1 MTITQDDAATSSGGS
16 PVEGPSDGATAFD
29 QLIDKVRAEFDTQFT
44 WDYERGRDGLNRLY
58 EKAKRS
64 QWNVSDD
71 LDWSIDVDPERM
83 VRLQAETT
91 GIPAGFPARSLLDVK
106 GSPVASWN
114 DDQWV
119 DFAVN
124 SQCASLSQ
132 FLHGEQGAL
141 LCTARL
147 VESVP
152 WIEAK
157 YYGSTQVVDEARHV
171 EVFAQYLDQK
181 LDGIKYPVN
190 THLGALLD
198 DILED
203 SRWDMTY
210 LGMQIMVEG
219 LALAAFGFM
228 HQTTEEPLLKKLLR
242 YVMSDE
248 ARHVAFGVLSLQE
261 VYQELT
267 VAELRDRQEFTFEAA
282 LRMRDRFMRQEV
294 WERMGVPV
302 KDMVKFSLEMPD
314 EMRLFQKMLFSKI
327 VPNCKKLGL
336 LDHRDGWLRE
346 RFQAMNIIQ
355 FEDWENTAEALD
367 LDGPVA
373 DRELD
378 DAANRASF
386 DPDALQGVEV
396 IDTPT
401 H

>member
-1 MTITQDDAATSSGGS
+1 MTIIQGDATTSSDRS
-16 PVEGPSDGATAFD
+16 PVEEPSDGATAFD
-29 QLIDKVRAEFDTQFT
+29 QLINKVRAEFDTQFT

-171 EVFAQYLDQK
+171 EAFARYLDEK
-181 LDGIKYPVN
+181 MPTSYPIN
-190 THLGALLD
+190 ENLKSLLD
-198 DILED
+198 SVLSDE
-203 SRWDMTY
+203 RWDLVY
-210 LGMQIMVEG
+210 LGMQVVIEG
-219 LALAAFGFM
+219 LALAAFGM
-228 HQTTEEPLLKKLLR
+228 MLGTTQEPLLKNLLR

-248 ARHVAFGVLSLQE
+248 ARHVAFGILSLQE
-261 VYQELT
+261 IYADLS
-267 VAELRDRQEFTFEAA
+267 ADDFRLRQEFAFEACNQMRRRTLNAELWPSYGISNEEIEA
-282 LRMRDRFMRQEV
+282 LLPDQNSQQ
-294 WERMGVPV
+294 
-302 KDMVKFSLEMPD
+302 KFQQL
-314 EMRLFQKMLFSKI
+314 LFSKI

-346 RFQAMNIIQ
+346 RFQEMNIIQ

>member
-1 MTITQDDAATSSGGS
+1 MTIIQGDATTSSDRS
-16 PVEGPSDGATAFD
+16 PVEEPSDGATAFD
-29 QLIDKVRAEFDTQFT
+29 QLINKVRAEFDTQFT
-44 WDYERGRDGLNRLY
+44 WDYERVRDGLNRLY

-83 VRLQAETT
+83 VRLQAEAT

-171 EVFAQYLDQK
+171 EAFARYLDEK
-181 LDGIKYPVN
+181 MPTSYPIN
-190 THLGALLD
+190 ENLKSLLD
-198 DILED
+198 SVLSDE
-203 SRWDMTY
+203 RWDLVY
-210 LGMQIMVEG
+210 LGMQVVIEG
-219 LALAAFGFM
+219 LALAAFGM
-228 HQTTEEPLLKKLLR
+228 MLGTTQEPLLKNLLR

-248 ARHVAFGVLSLQE
+248 ARHVAFGILSLQE
-261 VYQELT
+261 IYADLS
-267 VAELRDRQEFTFEAA
+267 ADDFRLRQEFAFEACNQMRRRTLNAELWPSYGISNEEIEA
-282 LRMRDRFMRQEV
+282 LLPDQNSQQ
-294 WERMGVPV
+294 
-302 KDMVKFSLEMPD
+302 KFQQL
-314 EMRLFQKMLFSKI
+314 LFSKI

-346 RFQAMNIIQ
+346 RFQEMNIIQ

>member
-1 MTITQDDAATSSGGS
+1 MTIIQGDATTSSDRS
-16 PVEGPSDGATAFD
+16 PVEEPSDGATAFD
-29 QLIDKVRAEFDTQFT
+29 QLINKVRAEFDTQFT

-83 VRLQAETT
+83 VRLQAEAT

-171 EVFAQYLDQK
+171 EAFARYLDEK
-181 LDGIKYPVN
+181 MPTSYPIN
-190 THLGALLD
+190 ENLKSLLD
-198 DILED
+198 SVLSDE
-203 SRWDMTY
+203 RWDLVY
-210 LGMQIMVEG
+210 LGMQVVIEG
-219 LALAAFGFM
+219 LALAAFGM
-228 HQTTEEPLLKKLLR
+228 MLGTTQEPLLKNLLR

-248 ARHVAFGVLSLQE
+248 ARHVAFGILSLQE
-261 VYQELT
+261 IYADLS
-267 VAELRDRQEFTFEAA
+267 ADDFRLRQEFAFEACNQMRRRTLNAELWPSYGISNEEIEA
-282 LRMRDRFMRQEV
+282 LLPDQNSQQ
-294 WERMGVPV
+294 
-302 KDMVKFSLEMPD
+302 KFQQL
-314 EMRLFQKMLFSKI
+314 LFSKI

-346 RFQAMNIIQ
+346 RFQEMNIIQ

>member
-1 MTITQDDAATSSGGS
+1 MTITQDDATTSSGGS

-157 YYGSTQVVDEARHV
+157 YYGSTQVVNEARHV
-171 EVFAQYLDQK
+171 EAFARYLDEK
-181 LDGIKYPVN
+181 MPTTYPIN
-190 THLGALLD
+190 ENLKSLLD
-198 DILED
+198 SVLSDE
-203 SRWDMTY
+203 RWDLVY
-210 LGMQIMVEG
+210 LGMQVVIEG
-219 LALAAFGFM
+219 LALAAFGM
-228 HQTTEEPLLKKLLR
+228 MLGTTQEPLLKNLLR

-248 ARHVAFGVLSLQE
+248 ARHVAFGILSLQE
-261 VYQELT
+261 IYADLS
-267 VAELRDRQEFTFEAA
+267 ADDFRLRQEFAFEACNQMRRRTLNAELWPSYGISNEEIEA
-282 LRMRDRFMRQEV
+282 LLPDQNSQQ
-294 WERMGVPV
+294 
-302 KDMVKFSLEMPD
+302 KFQQL
-314 EMRLFQKMLFSKI
+314 LFSKI
-327 VPNCKKLGL
+327 VPNA
-336 LDHRDGWLRE
+336 RNW
-346 RFQAMNIIQ
+346 A
-355 FEDWENTAEALD
+355 
-367 LDGPVA
+367 
-373 DRELD
+373 
-378 DAANRASF
+378 
-386 DPDALQGVEV
+386 
-396 IDTPT
+396 
-401 H
+401 

>member
-1 MTITQDDAATSSGGS
+1 MTITEPDISNDGSS
-16 PVEGPSDGATAFD
+16 EGETAFD
-29 QLIDKVRAEFDTQFT
+29 RLIEKVRTEFDTQFT

-83 VRLQAETT
+83 VRLQAEVT

-119 DFAVN
+119 DFAVK

-171 EVFAQYLDQK
+171 EAFARYLDEK
-181 LDGIKYPVN
+181 MPTTYPIN
-190 THLGALLD
+190 ENLKSLLD
-198 DILED
+198 SVLRDE
-203 SRWDMTY
+203 RWDLVY
-210 LGMQIMVEG
+210 LGMQVVIEG
-219 LALAAFGFM
+219 LALAAFGM
-228 HQTTEEPLLKKLLR
+228 MLGTTQEPLLKNLLR

-248 ARHVAFGVLSLQE
+248 ARHVAFGILSLQE
-261 VYQELT
+261 IYADLS
-267 VAELRDRQEFTFEAA
+267 ADDFRLRQEFAFEACNQMRRRTLNAELWPSYGISNEEIEA
-282 LRMRDRFMRQEV
+282 LLPDQNSQQ
-294 WERMGVPV
+294 
-302 KDMVKFSLEMPD
+302 KFQQL
-314 EMRLFQKMLFSKI
+314 LFSKI

-346 RFQAMNIIQ
+346 RFQEMNIIQ

>member
-1 MTITQDDAATSSGGS
+1 
-16 PVEGPSDGATAFD
+16 
-29 QLIDKVRAEFDTQFT
+29 
-44 WDYERGRDGLNRLY
+44 
-58 EKAKRS
+58 
-64 QWNVSDD
+64 

-83 VRLQAETT
+83 VRLQAEAT

-119 DFAVN
+119 DFAVK

-171 EVFAQYLDQK
+171 EAFARYLDEK
-181 LDGIKYPVN
+181 MPATYPIN
-190 THLGALLD
+190 ENLKSLLD
-198 DILED
+198 SVLRDE
-203 SRWDMTY
+203 RWDLVY
-210 LGMQIMVEG
+210 LGMQVVIEG
-219 LALAAFGFM
+219 LALAAFGM
-228 HQTTEEPLLKKLLR
+228 MLGTTQEPLLKAMLR
-242 YVMSDE
+242 YIMSDE
-248 ARHVAFGVLSLQE
+248 ARHVAFGILSLQE
-261 VYQELT
+261 IYADLSADEFRL
-267 VAELRDRQEFTFEAA
+267 RQEFAFEACDQ
-282 LRMRDRFMRQEV
+282 MRRRTLNAELWPSYGISNEEIEAVLPDQNSQQ
-294 WERMGVPV
+294 
-302 KDMVKFSLEMPD
+302 KFQQL
-314 EMRLFQKMLFSKI
+314 LFSKI

-346 RFQAMNIIQ
+346 RFQEMNIIQ

-396 IDTPT
+396 IDSPT
-401 H
+401 L

>member
-1 MTITQDDAATSSGGS
+1 MTIIQDDAPTSSDGS
-16 PVEGPSDGATAFD
+16 PVEGPSNGASAFD

-83 VRLQAETT
+83 VRLQAEAT

-119 DFAVN
+119 DFAVK

-171 EVFAQYLDQK
+171 EAFARYLDEK
-181 LDGIKYPVN
+181 MPATYPIN
-190 THLGALLD
+190 ENLKSLLD
-198 DILED
+198 SVLRDE
-203 SRWDMTY
+203 RWDLVY
-210 LGMQIMVEG
+210 LGMQVVIEG
-219 LALAAFGFM
+219 LALAAFGM
-228 HQTTEEPLLKKLLR
+228 MLGTTQEPLLKAMLR
-242 YVMSDE
+242 YIMSDE
-248 ARHVAFGVLSLQE
+248 ARHVAFGILSLQE
-261 VYQELT
+261 IYADLSADEFRL
-267 VAELRDRQEFTFEAA
+267 RQEFAFEACDQ
-282 LRMRDRFMRQEV
+282 MRRRTLNAELWPSYGISNEEIEAVLPDQNSQQ
-294 WERMGVPV
+294 
-302 KDMVKFSLEMPD
+302 KFQQL
-314 EMRLFQKMLFSKI
+314 LFSKI

-346 RFQAMNIIQ
+346 RFQEMNIIQ

-396 IDTPT
+396 IDSPT
-401 H
+401 L

>member
-1 MTITQDDAATSSGGS
+1 MTITQPDAETSDGAT
-16 PVEGPSDGATAFD
+16 SDGATAFD
-29 QLIDKVRAEFDTQFT
+29 QLIDKVRTEFDTQFT

-71 LDWSIDVDPERM
+71 LDWTIDVDPERM
-83 VRLQAETT
+83 VRLQAEVT
-91 GIPAGFPARSLLDVK
+91 GIPAGYPARSLLDVK

-171 EVFAQYLDQK
+171 EAFARYLDEK
-181 LDGIKYPVN
+181 MPTSYPIN
-190 THLGALLD
+190 ENLKSLLD
-198 DILED
+198 SVLSDE
-203 SRWDMTY
+203 RWDLVY
-210 LGMQIMVEG
+210 LGMQVVIEG
-219 LALAAFGFM
+219 LALAAFGM
-228 HQTTEEPLLKKLLR
+228 MLGTTQEPLLKNLLR

-248 ARHVAFGVLSLQE
+248 ARHVAFGILSLQE
-261 VYQELT
+261 IYADLS
-267 VAELRDRQEFTFEAA
+267 ADDFRLRQEFAFEACNQMRRRTLNAELWPSYGISNEEIEA
-282 LRMRDRFMRQEV
+282 LLPDQNSQQ
-294 WERMGVPV
+294 
-302 KDMVKFSLEMPD
+302 KFQQL
-314 EMRLFQKMLFSKI
+314 LFSKI

-346 RFQAMNIIQ
+346 RFQEMNIIQ

>member
-1 MTITQDDAATSSGGS
+1 MTIIQGDATTSSDGS
-16 PVEGPSDGATAFD
+16 QVQGPSDGATAFD
-29 QLIDKVRAEFDTQFT
+29 QLINKVRAEFDTQFT

-119 DFAVN
+119 HFAVN

-171 EVFAQYLDQK
+171 EAFARYLDEK
-181 LDGIKYPVN
+181 MPTSYPIN
-190 THLGALLD
+190 ENLKSLLD
-198 DILED
+198 SVLSDE
-203 SRWDMTY
+203 RWDLVY
-210 LGMQIMVEG
+210 LGMQVVIEG
-219 LALAAFGFM
+219 LALAAFGM
-228 HQTTEEPLLKKLLR
+228 MLGTTQEPLLKNLLR

-248 ARHVAFGVLSLQE
+248 ARHVAFGILSLQE
-261 VYQELT
+261 IYADLS
-267 VAELRDRQEFTFEAA
+267 ADDFRLRQEFAFEACNQMRRRTLNAELWPSYGISNEEIEA
-282 LRMRDRFMRQEV
+282 LLPDQNSQQ
-294 WERMGVPV
+294 
-302 KDMVKFSLEMPD
+302 KFQQL
-314 EMRLFQKMLFSKI
+314 LFSKI

-346 RFQAMNIIQ
+346 RFQEMNIIQ

>member
-1 MTITQDDAATSSGGS
+1 MTMIQGDATTSSDGS
-16 PVEGPSDGATAFD
+16 PVEEPSDGATAFD
-29 QLIDKVRAEFDTQFT
+29 QLINKVRAEFDTQFT

-83 VRLQAETT
+83 VRLQAEAT

-171 EVFAQYLDQK
+171 EAFARYLDEK
-181 LDGIKYPVN
+181 MPTSYPIN
-190 THLGALLD
+190 ENLKSLLD
-198 DILED
+198 SVLSDE
-203 SRWDMTY
+203 RWDLVY
-210 LGMQIMVEG
+210 LGMQVVIEG
-219 LALAAFGFM
+219 LALAAFGM
-228 HQTTEEPLLKKLLR
+228 MLGTTQEPLLKNLLR

-248 ARHVAFGVLSLQE
+248 ARHVAFGILSLQE
-261 VYQELT
+261 IYADLS
-267 VAELRDRQEFTFEAA
+267 ADDFRLRQEFAFEACNQMRRRTLNAELWPSYGISNEEIEA
-282 LRMRDRFMRQEV
+282 LLPDQNSQQ
-294 WERMGVPV
+294 
-302 KDMVKFSLEMPD
+302 KFQQL
-314 EMRLFQKMLFSKI
+314 LFSKI

-346 RFQAMNIIQ
+346 RFQEMNIIQ

>member
-1 MTITQDDAATSSGGS
+1 MTITKPDAETSDGAT
-16 PVEGPSDGATAFD
+16 SDGATAFD
-29 QLIDKVRAEFDTQFT
+29 QLIDKVRTEFDTQFT

-71 LDWSIDVDPERM
+71 LDWTIDVDPERM
-83 VRLQAETT
+83 VRLQAEVT
-91 GIPAGFPARSLLDVK
+91 GIPAGYPARSLLDVK

-171 EVFAQYLDQK
+171 EAFARYLDEK
-181 LDGIKYPVN
+181 MPTSYPIN
-190 THLGALLD
+190 ENLKSLLD
-198 DILED
+198 SVLSDE
-203 SRWDMTY
+203 RWDLVY
-210 LGMQIMVEG
+210 LGMQVVIEG
-219 LALAAFGFM
+219 LALAAFGM
-228 HQTTEEPLLKKLLR
+228 MLGTTQEPLLKNLLR

-248 ARHVAFGVLSLQE
+248 ARHVAFGILSLQE
-261 VYQELT
+261 IYADLS
-267 VAELRDRQEFTFEAA
+267 ADDFRLRQEFAFEACNQMRRRTLNAELWPSYGISNEEIEA
-282 LRMRDRFMRQEV
+282 LLPDQNSQQ
-294 WERMGVPV
+294 
-302 KDMVKFSLEMPD
+302 KFQQL
-314 EMRLFQKMLFSKI
+314 LFSKI

-346 RFQAMNIIQ
+346 RFQEMNIIQ